1 MARIPT
7 EKPTKSDEREPQMLR
22 ARTSWP
28 FAVVPSQCS
37 GEGGWEPIPVMR
49 LGSPGEMTGAKT
61 AISRKRMRI
70 TIPATDLVLPDQAPK
85 EPSAAALAGR
95 GRCGLGLAV
104 GAGRRAEIELGH
116 RLGILCE

>member
-1 MARIPT
+1 M
-7 EKPTKSDEREPQMLR
+7 
-22 ARTSWP
+22 
-28 FAVVPSQCS
+28 AVVPSQCS
-37 GEGGWEPIPVMR
+37 GEGGWEPMPVMR

-61 AISRKRMRI
+61 AISSEEDEDHDSCDRLGV
-70 TIPATDLVLPDQAPK
+70 AYQAPK